1 MTKENQIKNI
11 GNFTIFAAR
20 AINLPSVDNASR
32 REPPLVT
39 ASRMGLLEAAALL
52 VTHGADLEARDGQ
65 GRTALWHAV
74 REEEDGIV
82 EMLIH
87 AGAKVYY
94 ENEDLSCPTQLACK
108 TALLKVLESFLGLRP
123 RLIMSS
129 STQNTTLA
137 YKILS

>member
-1 MTKENQIKNI
+1 
-11 GNFTIFAAR
+11 
-20 AINLPSVDNASR
+20 
-32 REPPLVT
+32 
-39 ASRMGLLEAAALL
+39 MGLLEAAALL

-108 TALLKVLESFLGLRP
+108 TALLKVLESRPKVQTFQERIVPNRNFQHVEFLRRSIVSRSHEGCV
-123 RLIMSS
+123 ICGKCC
-129 STQNTTLA
+129 A
-137 YKILS
+137 

>member
-1 MTKENQIKNI
+1 METSCIV
-11 GNFTIFAAR
+11 T
-20 AINLPSVDNASR
+20 LPVIQQSYQWL
-32 REPPLVT
+32 E
-39 ASRMGLLEAAALL
+39 GLTEA
-52 VTHGADLEARDGQ
+52 D
-65 GRTALWHAV
+65 
-74 REEEDGIV
+74 
-82 EMLIH
+82 IH